1 MYYFYSADTKC
12 GLKYYMGEPGTSGII
27 HIEDYDN
34 FMSCNY
40 KIETGNGNST
50 ISLAITRIDIEYSRG
65 CLYDILSVSIDCC
78 H

>member
-1 MYYFYSADTKC
+1 
-12 GLKYYMGEPGTSGII
+12 MGEPGTSGII
-27 HIEDYDN
+27 HIENYDN

-65 CLYDILSVSIDCC
+65 CLYDILSVSIYFRTFSDP
-78 H
+78 

>member
-1 MYYFYSADTKC
+1 
-12 GLKYYMGEPGTSGII
+12 MGEPGTSGII
-27 HIEDYDN
+27 HIENYDN

-65 CLYDILSVSIDCC
+65 SVIL
-78 H
+78 